1 MKKQQLSPWAL
12 GLGALDLGWEN
23 VRDVK
28 RAVPLY
34 YPLPFR
40 VVLGSAVLALGT
52 VLVAMDLVRWQPLR
66 AWWYGEL
73 TRRGEGV
80 QHRLALRQL
89 RRLRQA
95 AVLQRAQ
102 AQRKERDHD
111 LVC

>member
-73 TRRGEGV
+73 AQRGEKL
-80 QHRLALRQL
+80 QHRLEPRRL

-95 AVLQRAQ
+95 AVMKRAQ